1 LRKSG
6 WRSGV
11 ASFCFSATIL
21 VAVMIPVVIL
31 AGTLA
36 ESAQEIATDLE
47 AATIKVPPA
56 PEGVKEW
63 PVVGDDLH
71 SAWQLANENLEEAL
85 KKFEPQVKSVGLW
98 LMSTAT
104 GAGLSMLQFAA
115 SLVVAGVFL
124 AHSEGGGDFA
134 RGLGRRLAGPP
145 GERIADTATSTVR
158 SVAQGV
164 LGVAVIQAIA
174 AALGFIVMDVPAAGL
189 WTLLVLLLATIQ
201 LPAALIM
208 IPTIFYVASVADT
221 LPAVIYGI
229 WALIVGFSDNLL
241 KPLLLGRSSTAP
253 TAVIFLG
260 AIGGFIA
267 SGIVGLFVGAV
278 VLVVSYKMFLI
289 WYYQDTGTVVE
300 EKMIEGRP
308 D

>member
-1 LRKSG
+1 L
-6 WRSGV
+6 
-11 ASFCFSATIL
+11 FTATIL
-21 VAVMIPVVIL
+21 IAIMVPVVIL
-31 AGTLA
+31 VGTLA
-36 ESAQEIATDLE
+36 DSAQEIATDLE

-56 PEGVKEW
+56 PEGVKAW
-63 PVVGDDLH
+63 PLVGDDLH
-71 SAWQLANENLEEAL
+71 SAWQLANENLEVAL

-115 SLVVAGVFL
+115 SLIIAGVFL

-145 GERIADTATSTVR
+145 GERIADTASVTVR

-164 LGVAVIQAIA
+164 LGVAAIQAIA
-174 AALGFIVMDVPAAGL
+174 AALGFIVMDIPGAGL
-189 WTLLVLLLATIQ
+189 WTLLVLLLATVQ

-221 LPAVIYGI
+221 VPAVIYGV
-229 WALIVGFSDNLL
+229 WALTVGFSDNIL

-289 WYYQDTGTVVE
+289 WYHQDTGAVVE
-300 EKMIEGRP
+300 EK
-308 D
+308 